1 MTARRRTAIGLAA
14 TAGGTAALAA
24 CGGGGEATSTESE
37 GGGGGSGEVRVPVS
51 DVPEGGGLVQDRV
64 VVTQPTAGQFKAF
77 DATCP
82 HQGCAV
88 SKVTTEAIICPCHG
102 SQFDPSD
109 GSVKQGPATEGLTA
123 KSATVDG
130 DEVAVS

>member
-1 MTARRRTAIGLAA
+1 MTSSRRTALGLAA
-14 TAGGTAALAA
+14 TAGGTAALTA
-24 CGGGGEATSTESE
+24 CGGGGDATSTQSE
-37 GGGGGSGEVRVPVS
+37 GGGGGSGVRVPVS

-64 VVTQPTAGQFKAF
+64 VVTQPTPGQFKAF

-109 GSVKQGPATEGLTA
+109 GSVKQGPATEGLKA
-123 KSATVDG
+123 KSATVEG